1 MSTNDT
7 TNTTNTTRIVVAG
20 ATGRLGHH
28 VVDVL
33 AERGFDVV
41 PISRT
46 HGVDVI
52 TGDGLDAALAG
63 VDVIVDVATGPSP
76 DQAEA
81 TDFFTTATRHLQEA
95 GQRAGVRQML
105 VVSIVGTARYAGGY
119 GAAKIAHEQAALAGP
134 IPTRVLRATQFHEFV
149 EQLLAWGTQGEVAY
163 VQTMRTQPIAARA
176 VAETLVGMVGETG
189 GPPITDVAGPR
200 EESMGDLATRFAEH
214 RGLGVK
220 VEEVS
225 DPEDPDARLAAGGGL
240 LPGPD
245 VPRVGPTFE
254 QWLAAG

>member
-7 TNTTNTTRIVVAG
+7 TNTTRIAVAG
-20 ATGRLGHH
+20 ATGRLGRN
-28 VVDVL
+28 VVDAL

-81 TDFFTTATRHLQEA
+81 TAFFTTATRNLQDA

-105 VVSIVGTARYAGGY
+105 VVSIVGTDRYAGGY

-134 IPTRVLRATQFHEFV
+134 IPTRILRATQFHEFV

-176 VAETLVGMVGETG
+176 VAETLAGMVGEVD
-189 GPPITDVAGPR
+189 GPAITDVAGPR
-200 EESMGDLATRFAEH
+200 EESMGGLAARFADH

-225 DPEDPDARLAAGGGL
+225 DPDDPDARLAAGGGL

-245 VPRVGPTFE
+245 ARLVGPTFE

>member
-7 TNTTNTTRIVVAG
+7 NNTTTRIAVVG
-20 ATGRLGHH
+20 ATGRLGRH

-33 AERGFDVV
+33 TERGFDVV

-63 VDVIVDVATGPSP
+63 VDVIIDVATGPSP

-81 TDFFTTATRHLQEA
+81 TDFFLTATRHLQEA
-95 GQRAGVRQML
+95 GQRAGVRQVL
-105 VVSIVGTARYAGGY
+105 VVSIVGTDRYVDGY
-119 GAAKIAHEQAALAGP
+119 GAAKVAHEQAALTGP
-134 IPTRVLRATQFHEFV
+134 IPTRILRATQFHELV
-149 EQLLAWGTQGEVAY
+149 EQLLAWGTQGDVAY
-163 VQTMRTQPIAARA
+163 VQTLRTQPVAARA
-176 VAETLVGMVGETG
+176 VAEALAGMVGEVD
-189 GPPITDVAGPR
+189 GPAVTDVAGPQ
-200 EESMGDLATRFAEH
+200 EESMGDLATRFADH
-214 RGLGVK
+214 RGLGVR

-225 DPEDPDARLAAGGGL
+225 DPDDPDARLEAGGGV

-245 VPRVGPTFE
+245 ARRVGPTFE
-254 QWLAAG
+254 RWLEAG

>member
-7 TNTTNTTRIVVAG
+7 TNTTTTTRIAVAG
-20 ATGRLGHH
+20 ATGRLGRH

-81 TDFFTTATRHLQEA
+81 TDFFTTATRNLQEA

-105 VVSIVGTARYAGGY
+105 VVSIVGTDRYAGGY

-176 VAETLVGMVGETG
+176 VAETLAGMVGETG
-189 GPPITDVAGPR
+189 GPAITDVAGPR

-225 DPEDPDARLAAGGGL
+225 DPDDPDARLAAGGGL

>member
-7 TNTTNTTRIVVAG
+7 TNTTRIAVAG
-20 ATGRLGHH
+20 ATGRLGRN

-63 VDVIVDVATGPSP
+63 VDVIVDAATGPSP

-81 TDFFTTATRHLQEA
+81 TDFFTTATRNLQEA

-105 VVSIVGTARYAGGY
+105 VVSIVGTDRYAGGY
-119 GAAKIAHEQAALAGP
+119 GAAKVAHEQAALAGP
-134 IPTRVLRATQFHEFV
+134 IPTRILRATQFHEFV

-176 VAETLVGMVGETG
+176 VAETLAGMVGEVD
-189 GPPITDVAGPR
+189 GPAIAQVAGPR
-200 EESMGDLATRFAEH
+200 EESMGDLAARFADH
-214 RGLGVK
+214 RDLGVK

-225 DPEDPDARLAAGGGL
+225 DPDDPDARLAAGGGL

-245 VPRVGPTFE
+245 ARLVGPTFE